1 MNFDFFVFSLF
12 LGGGGGWAY
21 VNTMS
26 QKLLGDFLREYCTII
41 TKKSAILK
49 NLSFN
54 PNDSNELINL
64 LQEHVSI
71 KLCCKFFFIYP
82 HISV

>member
-1 MNFDFFVFSLF
+1 MYVYSSWILIFLYFHFFEE
-12 LGGGGGWAY
+12 GGGAY

-71 KLCCKFFFIYP
+71 KLCCKFF
-82 HISV
+82 

>member
-12 LGGGGGWAY
+12 LGGGGAY

-71 KLCCKFFFIYP
+71 KLCCKFFLFI
-82 HISV
+82 HT

>member
-71 KLCCKFFFIYP
+71 KLCCKFFLFI
-82 HISV
+82 HT

>member
-12 LGGGGGWAY
+12 LGGGGVG
-21 VNTMS
+21 
-26 QKLLGDFLREYCTII
+26 LREYNVSKVVGRFSTGVLYNYNQ
-41 TKKSAILK
+41 KSAILK